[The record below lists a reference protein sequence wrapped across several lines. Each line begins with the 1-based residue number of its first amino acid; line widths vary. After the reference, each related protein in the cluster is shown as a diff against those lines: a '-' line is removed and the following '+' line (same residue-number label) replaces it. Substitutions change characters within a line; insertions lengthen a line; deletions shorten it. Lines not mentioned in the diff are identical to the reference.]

1 MEDCTICTTCMYD
14 LSYVPAL
21 SALFFAVCVLRR
33 SFSRFFSGYFF
44 SPTGFMLI
52 ARGLSLVPAICVN
65 FKAWFTHNK
74 HFVVV
79 PTAIAVFSFSFQFAG
94 HTFRLRVVLCV
105 TSGVYLFWVVLGG
118 GKRQTKPGI
127 GWDLAGVAYR
137 GLTSSTSIHI
147 RRFAPLFRQRSQL

>member
-1 MEDCTICTTCMYD
+1 VHIYMEDCTICTTCMYD

-65 FKAWFTHNK
+65 FKA
-74 HFVVV
+74 
-79 PTAIAVFSFSFQFAG
+79 
-94 HTFRLRVVLCV
+94 
-105 TSGVYLFWVVLGG
+105 
-118 GKRQTKPGI
+118 
-127 GWDLAGVAYR
+127 
-137 GLTSSTSIHI
+137 
-147 RRFAPLFRQRSQL
+147 